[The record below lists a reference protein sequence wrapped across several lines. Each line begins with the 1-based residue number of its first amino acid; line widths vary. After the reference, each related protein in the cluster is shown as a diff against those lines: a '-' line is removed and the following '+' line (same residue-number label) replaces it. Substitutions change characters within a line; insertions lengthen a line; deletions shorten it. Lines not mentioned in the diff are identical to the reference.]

1 MNHEKRLPVDA
12 ICANVGIKYSF
23 MYLSVYQLIKQ
34 HAQMATS
41 FGKRLLASK
50 KLKPLEFSLGDSQA
64 KDEYNEDEYSA
75 AHFNLDLVVEL
86 VCHTIALQRRP
97 YQCFILL
104 EGLCNSGRLI
114 GEDDHLELRFMDEL
128 FMIEKHIGEVQ
139 AIVGLQF
146 DTEKE
151 YIEENEVEYEVFQQ
165 REVVVQKKKPVGE
178 DGEEAEAEPEA
189 PADADDGDKKKPAF
203 RVEDWK
209 WTVTD
214 RNPKNLP

>member
-1 MNHEKRLPVDA
+1 
-12 ICANVGIKYSF
+12 
-23 MYLSVYQLIKQ
+23 
-34 HAQMATS
+34 
-41 FGKRLLASK
+41 
-50 KLKPLEFSLGDSQA
+50 
-64 KDEYNEDEYSA
+64 
-75 AHFNLDLVVEL
+75 
-86 VCHTIALQRRP
+86 
-97 YQCFILL
+97 
-104 EGLCNSGRLI
+104 
-114 GEDDHLELRFMDEL
+114 MDEL